1 MNPSTSI
8 DDAAPGLAREEI
20 GASFS
25 PLFRNG
31 HLQTIFGRYWPNGFD
46 EERRGSEARLFR
58 TGKDVQVL
66 AHENR
71 PPRGSARGTV
81 LAVHGL
87 TGSSESSYMQ
97 SLAGAALARGLNVI
111 RLNVRNCGG
120 TEHLAPT
127 LYHSGLT
134 DDLREVVKQL
144 APEPLVIVGFSM
156 GGNIALKLAG
166 EWHDSLPAH
175 VRGICGISV
184 PIRLRDCALRL
195 GERRNRIYEI
205 RFLRELERTVQTK
218 QRLMPKLFKSLPS
231 SGTGS
236 IYAFDD
242 RVTAPAFGFRDAD
255 DYYEQS
261 SSARFLDRIRVPTLL
276 LQARDDPFI
285 PFQIFEGARIETFSH
300 VRLVTTECGGHVSFL
315 ARSAPRFWA
324 QEQACRFAER
334 AFSGSRTTRAG
345 RG

>member
-1 MNPSTSI
+1 MNPPTSI
-8 DDAAPGLAREEI
+8 DDAVLGLFQGEI

-31 HLQTIFGRYWPNGFD
+31 DLQTIVGRYWPNGFD
-46 EERRGSEARLFR
+46 EIARATEARFFR
-58 TGKDVQVL
+58 TREDVQVL

-71 PPRGSARGTV
+71 PPRGNARGTV

-134 DDLREVVKQL
+134 EDLRAVVEQL
-144 APEPLVIVGFSM
+144 TPEPLVIVGFSM

-166 EWHDSLPAH
+166 EWHDSTPAH
-175 VRGICGISV
+175 VRRICGISV
-184 PIRLRDCALRL
+184 PIRLRACALRL
-195 GERRNRIYEI
+195 GERRNRFYEI
-205 RFLRELERTVQTK
+205 RFLRELERTVRTK
-218 QRLMPKLFKSLPS
+218 QRLMPELFESLPS
-231 SGTGS
+231 SGAAS
-236 IYAFDD
+236 IYEFDD

-255 DYYEQS
+255 DYYAQS
-261 SSARFLDRIRVPTLL
+261 SSARFLNQIRVPTLL
-276 LQARDDPFI
+276 LQAKDDPFI
-285 PFQIFEGARIETFSH
+285 PFQIFEDARIETSSH
-300 VRLVTTECGGHVSFL
+300 VRLVTTEYGGHVSFL
-315 ARSAPRFWA
+315 ARSSPRFWA
-324 QEQACRFAER
+324 QEQAVRFAER
-334 AFSGSRTTRAG
+334 AFATDSSAAR
-345 RG
+345 